1 MRMLPFAYWKT
12 TIFAKLY
19 LGRGVGQR
27 LAPEGRAGNQ
37 KVEEKMVRDTGGIK
51 VGGKTN
57 NFGENF
63 ARRRFYG
70 KIVINLEAL

>member
-1 MRMLPFAYWKT
+1 M
-12 TIFAKLY
+12 
-19 LGRGVGQR
+19 
-27 LAPEGRAGNQ
+27 
-37 KVEEKMVRDTGGIK
+37 EEKMVRDTGGIK

>member
-1 MRMLPFAYWKT
+1 MH
-12 TIFAKLY
+12 IGKLRY
-19 LGRGVGQR
+19 SQNCILGEGEGRGWRLKGGQ
-27 LAPEGRAGNQ
+27 GNQ